1 MTKYKKKKNKQL
13 QVDNEFLQIKIKY
26 LNDKYNVTMF
36 TTSIRGGKAFATE
49 QKIREFKSSI
59 AKLEVIFGKYNA
71 KIPPTTLIRQL
82 TENMRN
88 VKSEKYGISHDD
100 IEKRSLSSERFK
112 ILFNFKRIERSKKFS
127 DRLDRY
133 DQTKYA
139 GKKRK
144 LHENLNIGEKVF
156 VLAERINKKRA
167 PDKFYKQTVQNIF
180 YFNKKTVFQIRN
192 KNEIDKKTYYWLKNT
207 KTNQYLPR
215 RFQRN
220 EIISIVN
227 NFVM

>member
-1 MTKYKKKKNKQL
+1 M
-13 QVDNEFLQIKIKY
+13 DNEFLQIKIKY

-59 AKLEVIFGKYNA
+59 AKLEVIFDKYNA
-71 KIPPTTLIRQL
+71 KIYNSNQTTYW
-82 TENMRN
+82 
-88 VKSEKYGISHDD
+88 KYAQCKKWKICISHDD

-207 KTNQYLPR
+207 
-215 RFQRN
+215 
-220 EIISIVN
+220 
-227 NFVM
+227 

>member
-1 MTKYKKKKNKQL
+1 M
-13 QVDNEFLQIKIKY
+13 DNEFLQIKIKY

-59 AKLEVIFGKYNA
+59 AKLEVIFDKYNA

-112 ILFNFKRIERSKKFS
+112 ILFNFKRIE
-127 DRLDRY
+127 
-133 DQTKYA
+133 
-139 GKKRK
+139 
-144 LHENLNIGEKVF
+144 
-156 VLAERINKKRA
+156 
-167 PDKFYKQTVQNIF
+167 
-180 YFNKKTVFQIRN
+180 
-192 KNEIDKKTYYWLKNT
+192 
-207 KTNQYLPR
+207 
-215 RFQRN
+215 
-220 EIISIVN
+220 
-227 NFVM
+227 